1 MSLRCTEHGVFL
13 NRCQPG
19 SLAHMKL
26 SLHQQTTNRCRRVEK
41 QSDASEAWSPVRT
54 GSPRSSATVMQ
65 ARSAN
70 KMLPLSVAGSM
81 DASGAAC
88 WRSSEFSPPV
98 LSVCPRY
105 TPDARQGSGG
115 KAPVW
120 SPLISCCQLTANV
133 VDYLWAGYWLLTA
146 CCVHV
151 PCSAVPCTQPCFP
164 CEIS

>member
-1 MSLRCTEHGVFL
+1 
-13 NRCQPG
+13 
-19 SLAHMKL
+19 MKL

-146 CCVHV
+146 CCVHASSV
-151 PCSAVPCTQPCFP
+151 SG
-164 CEIS
+164 